1 MSLKA
6 FVNDKPQWDAF
17 CSELDVWI
25 FEQHKRLEQADNT
38 IEINRAQGSIA
49 TLRRLKHLRDK
60 VNGPK

>member
-6 FVNDKPQWDAF
+6 FVNDKHQWDAF

-38 IEINRAQGSIA
+38 IEKLFIDIFYIKL
-49 TLRRLKHLRDK
+49 TCRD
-60 VNGPK
+60 